1 MRIENLIGDV
11 KAIPGNQDGRYKI
24 EDAILESGDAFSVK
38 VVDKLSGAVVTLALD
53 KIFSD
58 TWVLGQKADRIDAPL
73 GADEVVIPVEERDL
87 RKEVADPTR
96 VQGDKYLLFLV
107 GIVDKV
113 REIVLGQPDKWETA
127 NPAIPASMFIP
138 EELTHVDYSDG
149 YGIMV
154 VDAKINGKQRGIHL
168 NKANEFFSIFKAEM
182 PVFEMSF
189 LSKDGINDSLKCD
202 LSKVEGENIGTIA
215 DALSN
220 GMYDNNIRAKQAFAD
235 MIKVAVGYLDP
246 SVPGTDYILT
256 CSAVTMSKS
265 FKSSDICI
273 YPMLYKTLGINVNPD
288 NETGRFSEQFI
299 YDKARLER
307 LVLSLEGA
315 HVLREDDFISRHY
328 SEILDIAKKALAA
341 TRLYKSDDCES
352 VADKRCPRVDILTHY
367 NNTEGYYKR
376 FELTGEITQE
386 LVDKL
391 LEVVRQETGK

>member
-1 MRIENLIGDV
+1 MRIESLIGDV
-11 KAIPGNQDGRYKI
+11 TAIPGNEDGHYGIK
-24 EDAILESGDAFSVK
+24 EAILDSGDAFSVK
-38 VVDKLSGAVVTLALD
+38 IIDRKDEEVITLALD
-53 KIFSD
+53 NIRSD
-58 TWVLGQKADRIDAPL
+58 TWMVGQKVGGVRVPL
-73 GADEVVIPVEERDL
+73 GIEVVGLPVQEQDL
-87 RKEVADPTR
+87 RREVKNPT
-96 VQGDKYLLFLV
+96 GLLDNKYLLFLV

-113 REIVLGQPDKWETA
+113 RETTLGQPDKWETA

-138 EELTHVDYSDG
+138 EKLTHVDYSDG

-154 VDAKINGKQRGIHL
+154 VDARINGKQRKIHL

-202 LSKVEGENIGTIA
+202 LSKIEGEDIGTIA
-215 DALSN
+215 DELSN
-220 GMYDNNIRAKQAFAD
+220 GVYNNNIRAKQAFAD

-246 SVPGTDYILT
+246 SVPGTDFILT
-256 CSAVTMSKS
+256 CSSVTISHS

-288 NETGRFSEQFI
+288 SETDRFSEQFI

-307 LVLSLEGA
+307 LVSSLEGT
-315 HVLREDDFISRHY
+315 HVLQEDNFISRHY
-328 SEILDIAKKALAA
+328 NEILGTAKKALAA
-341 TRLYKSDDCES
+341 TRIYKSDECES
-352 VADKRCPRVDILTHY
+352 VADKRRSRVDILTQY
-367 NNTEGYYKR
+367 SNTAGYYKR

>member
-1 MRIENLIGDV
+1 MRIDSLIGDV
-11 KAIPGNQDGRYKI
+11 RAIPGNQDGRYKI

-38 VVDKLSGAVVTLALD
+38 VVDRLSGAVVTLALD
-53 KIFSD
+53 NIRSD
-58 TWVLGQKADRIDAPL
+58 TWMLGQKADRIDAPL
-73 GADEVVIPVEERDL
+73 GIEEVVIPVQEQDL
-87 RKEVADPTR
+87 REEVADPAR
-96 VQGDKYLLFLV
+96 VHGDKYLLFLV

-113 REIVLGQPDKWETA
+113 REIVLGQPDKRETV
-127 NPAIPASMFIP
+127 NPVIPTSMMIP
-138 EELTHVDYSDG
+138 EELIHVDYSDG

-154 VDAKINGKQRGIHL
+154 VDARINGKQREIRL

-202 LSKVEGENIGTIA
+202 LSKVEGDNIGTIA

-220 GMYDNNIRAKQAFAD
+220 GVYNNNIRAKQAFAD

-246 SVPGTDYILT
+246 SVPGTDFILT
-256 CSAVTMSKS
+256 CSSVTISRS

-273 YPMLYKTLGINVNPD
+273 YPMLYKTLGVNVNPD
-288 NETGRFSEQFI
+288 SETDRFSEQFI

-307 LVLSLEGA
+307 LVLSLEGTR
-315 HVLREDDFISRHY
+315 VLREDNFISRHY
-328 SEILDIAKKALAA
+328 SEILDTAKKALREMSLYTYDSRVPTTKKQWFRVTAC
-341 TRLYKSDDCES
+341 TRYNHGTGHYES
-352 VADKRCPRVDILTHY
+352 
-367 NNTEGYYKR
+367 

-391 LEVVRQETGK
+391 LEVVRQETSK